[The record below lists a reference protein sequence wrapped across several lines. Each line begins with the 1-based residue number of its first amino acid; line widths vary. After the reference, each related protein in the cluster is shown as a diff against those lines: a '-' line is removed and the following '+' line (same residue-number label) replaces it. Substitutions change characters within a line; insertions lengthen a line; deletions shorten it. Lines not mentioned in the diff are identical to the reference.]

1 MIDRDLIACNWLL
14 PGDGTSVV
22 LAKNGGAIRR
32 SPCFRSDSTVLVGG
46 CFHERLGIRRSSRRK
61 AIQAIRIVDS
71 RGDAGPGV
79 ATPTTTDD
87 NNEEQEEKGERRG
100 VAVSRDATKERRKS
114 GDKRSSP
121 GALEKSPL
129 VEGKKNLGV
138 ASFSSGRRGP
148 RKIHTRIQRR
158 RGESRR
164 RRRRCRGC
172 CHPLCAVCG
181 ADVLRVPVRVHLHAR
196 EPGPVKPVFR
206 SVPGSWFPVPVPPHA
221 KLSRQSSSER
231 HTLLRRLDTILS
243 DDTIQR
249 LRFDDFD

>member
-1 MIDRDLIACNWLL
+1 M
-14 PGDGTSVV
+14 GTSVV

-46 CFHERLGIRRSSRRK
+46 CFHERLGIRRGSRRK

-100 VAVSRDATKERRKS
+100 VA
-114 GDKRSSP
+114 
-121 GALEKSPL
+121 
-129 VEGKKNLGV
+129 
-138 ASFSSGRRGP
+138 
-148 RKIHTRIQRR
+148 
-158 RGESRR
+158 
-164 RRRRCRGC
+164 
-172 CHPLCAVCG
+172 AVCG

-196 EPGPVKPVFR
+196 KPGPVKPVFR

-231 HTLLRRLDTILS
+231 HTLLRRVDTILS
-243 DDTIQR
+243 DDAIQR

>member
-1 MIDRDLIACNWLL
+1 M
-14 PGDGTSVV
+14 V

-129 VEGKKNLGV
+129 VERKKNLGV

-148 RKIHTRIQRR
+148 RKIHTRVQRK

-172 CHPLCAVCG
+172 CHPLCVT
-181 ADVLRVPVRVHLHAR
+181 D
-196 EPGPVKPVFR
+196 
-206 SVPGSWFPVPVPPHA
+206 WFPTLPLVSS
-221 KLSRQSSSER
+221 LSPFFGCTLTKMIIRR
-231 HTLLRRLDTILS
+231 HGNGRPTASNLVR
-243 DDTIQR
+243 
-249 LRFDDFD
+249 

>member
-1 MIDRDLIACNWLL
+1 M
-14 PGDGTSVV
+14 GTSMV

-46 CFHERLGIRRSSRRK
+46 CFHERLGIRRGSRRK

-100 VAVSRDATKERRKS
+100 VAGKKIWASR
-114 GDKRSSP
+114 RSRV
-121 GALEKSPL
+121 GAAAREKSIPEYRGGGVRADVDVDD
-129 VEGKKNLGV
+129 VEGAATRSVLQTDLQPGCRTCLSLSRSKEAVLRTE
-138 ASFSSGRRGP
+138 ARGMA
-148 RKIHTRIQRR
+148 
-158 RGESRR
+158 RGEEE
-164 RRRRCRGC
+164 GGK
-172 CHPLCAVCG
+172 AVCG

>member
-1 MIDRDLIACNWLL
+1 M
-14 PGDGTSVV
+14 GTSVV

-46 CFHERLGIRRSSRRK
+46 CFHERLGIRRGSRRK

-100 VAVSRDATKERRKS
+100 VARKKIWASR
-114 GDKRSSP
+114 RSRV
-121 GALEKSPL
+121 GAAAREKSIPEYRGGGVRADVDVDD
-129 VEGKKNLGV
+129 VEG
-138 ASFSSGRRGP
+138 AA
-148 RKIHTRIQRR
+148 TRSVLQTAIRAQ
-158 RGESRR
+158 
-164 RRRRCRGC
+164 
-172 CHPLCAVCG
+172 AVCG